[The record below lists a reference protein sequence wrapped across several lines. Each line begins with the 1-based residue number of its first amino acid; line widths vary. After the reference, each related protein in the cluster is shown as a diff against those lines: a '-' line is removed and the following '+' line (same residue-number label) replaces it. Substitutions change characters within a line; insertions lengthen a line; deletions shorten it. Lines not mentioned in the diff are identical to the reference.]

1 MTGFGLLQ
9 VNGRASAVQSQI
21 KGLKLDELELG
32 SLRGEVEEANLRL
45 DLEARQGRGQVS
57 VTGPRFS
64 GLQGES
70 LNTAVRW
77 EQDVVRLERANL
89 QQKNSRQEFSQRN
102 VL

>member
-1 MTGFGLLQ
+1 MQCSKLAALRLLCIQ
-9 VNGRASAVQSQI
+9 VNGRASAVQSQV

-45 DLEARQGRGQVS
+45 DLEARQGRGQVA

-64 GLQGES
+64 GLQGQS

-89 QQKNSRQEFSQRN
+89 QQKNSR
-102 VL
+102 